1 MIDAFHD
8 VDDDMRLKF
17 GQGPILPEN
26 IKKERPFEMYE
37 NDLVHLSGCTGT
49 MILVQEDY
57 LIVANAGDSPVYVFR
72 EEASTSHS
80 KSGHNKGDVKFVGE
94 QLSVDHKPDLDEEKE
109 RINKIGGVLDQF
121 ES

>member
-1 MIDAFHD
+1 MVDAFHQ

-26 IKKERPFEMYE
+26 IKKEKPFEMYE

-72 EEASTSHS
+72 EE
-80 KSGHNKGDVKFVGE
+80 
-94 QLSVDHKPDLDEEKE
+94 P
-109 RINKIGGVLDQF
+109 
-121 ES
+121 